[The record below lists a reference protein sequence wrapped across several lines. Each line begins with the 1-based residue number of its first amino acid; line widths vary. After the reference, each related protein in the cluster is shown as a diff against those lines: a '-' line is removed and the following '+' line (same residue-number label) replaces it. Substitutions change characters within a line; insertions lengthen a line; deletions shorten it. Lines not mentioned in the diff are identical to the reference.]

1 MVPACSELESVESID
16 VDTSDVVGLVLMT
29 VGVDMLVVSPGDDI
43 SWDTV
48 CPGFE
53 SIGKAEKLD
62 MVTSVSVVS
71 GVLLVSVLPVWRFCE
86 DVVSS

>member
-43 SWDTV
+43 PWDTV
-48 CPGFE
+48 CAGFE
-53 SIGKAEKLD
+53 SIGKGEKLD

-71 GVLLVSVLPVWRFCE
+71 GGLLVSVLPVWRFCE
-86 DVVSS
+86 DVISS